1 MNKLNVLEE
10 LIGRKI
16 PSLKE
21 DFKVSMNSK
30 EATPNSVFFA
40 INKGNDYAKE
50 AENMGAFVIYDKKEI
65 RLNNGHYVKD
75 SIKFMQE
82 FARKYRER
90 NKFTVIGITG
100 SNGKTTVKDILH
112 SVLRDKGVRV
122 YKTQGNY
129 NNHIGLPF
137 TILSANDSDEILL
150 LEMGMS
156 DLGEIDLLGD
166 IAKPDYSIITNIGQ
180 SHLEYLETMENV
192 FKAKTEIIP
201 HTSKKVVVNGNDEF
215 LSKLEDVIKVEVKK
229 DIKTNLL
236 GEHNLLNVS
245 IVDSLLKYMGYVD
258 LCYENIELTSGRFQI
273 VNGKYTYINDAY
285 NASPISMKASL
296 ETFSKIYNEK
306 FKIISLGDMLE
317 LGKDEKKYHED
328 LSTVLKETKF
338 DSIFLYGKRMR
349 YLYEKLC
356 SLDDISFKFEYFES
370 KEEIKRAIDNIE
382 TTKEKVVLLKGSR
395 SMKMEDIMEVNN

>member
-1 MNKLNVLEE
+1 MSKLNILEG
-10 LIGRKI
+10 LLGKKI

-21 DFKVSMNSK
+21 DFRVVINSK
-30 EATPNSVFFA
+30 ESSPNSVFFA

-50 AENMGAFVIYDKKEI
+50 AENMGAFVIYDKKELKI
-65 RLNNGHYVKD
+65 SNGYYVEN
-75 SIKFMQE
+75 SVKFMQE
-82 FARKYRER
+82 FAKSYRKN

-100 SNGKTTVKDILH
+100 SNGKTTVKDILY
-112 SVLRDKGVRV
+112 SVLKNKGVRV
-122 YKTQGNY
+122 CKTQGNY

-137 TILSANDSDEILL
+137 TILSAKDSDEILL

-156 DLGEIDLLGD
+156 NLGEIDLLGN
-166 IAKPDYSIITNIGQ
+166 ISKPDYSIITNIGQ
-180 SHLEYLETMENV
+180 SHLEYLKTMENV

-201 HTSKKVVVNGNDEF
+201 HTSKKVVVNGKDKF
-215 LSKLEDVIKVEVKK
+215 LSKLDDVIKVEIK

-245 IVDSLLKYMGYVD
+245 IVDSLLKYMGYTD
-258 LCYENIELTSGRFQI
+258 LCYENIELTEGRFQI
-273 VNGKYTYINDAY
+273 VNGKYIYINDAY

-296 ETFSKIYNEK
+296 ETFSKIYNDK
-306 FKIISLGDMLE
+306 FKIIVLGDMLE

-328 LSTVLKETKF
+328 LSYVLKEINF
-338 DSIFLYGKRMR
+338 DEIYLYGICMK

-356 SLDDISFKFEYFES
+356 NLDNIYFKFKHFDN
-370 KEEIKRAIDNIE
+370 KEEIKITINNID

-395 SMKMEDIMEVNN
+395 SMKMEDIMEGNN

>member
-1 MNKLNVLEE
+1 MNKLNTLEE
-10 LIGRKI
+10 LIGKKI
-16 PSLKE
+16 FSLKE
-21 DFKVSMNSK
+21 DFKVSINSK

-50 AENMGAFVIYDKKEI
+50 AESMGAFVIYDKKELDI
-65 RLNNGHYVKD
+65 HNGHYVED
-75 SIKFMQE
+75 SVKFMQE
-82 FARKYRER
+82 FARRYRKN
-90 NKFTVIGITG
+90 NKFIVIGITG

-112 SVLRDKGVRV
+112 SVLSNKGVRV

-137 TILSANDSDEILL
+137 TILSAKDSDEILL

-156 DLGEIDLLGD
+156 NLGEIDLLGY

-180 SHLEYLETMENV
+180 SHLEYLKTMENV

-201 HTSKKVVVNGNDEF
+201 HTSKKVVVNGKDEF
-215 LSKLEDVIKVEVKK
+215 LSKLDGVIKVETK

-236 GEHNLLNVS
+236 GDHNLLNVS
-245 IVDSLLKYMGYVD
+245 IVDSLLKYMGFDD
-258 LCYENIELTSGRFQI
+258 LCYENIELTDGRFQI
-273 VNGKYTYINDAY
+273 VKGKYTYINDAY

-296 ETFSKIYNEK
+296 ETFSKICNES
-306 FKIISLGDMLE
+306 FKIIALGDMLE
-317 LGKDEKKYHED
+317 LGSDEKKYHED
-328 LSTVLKETKF
+328 LSYVLRETNF
-338 DSIFLYGKRMR
+338 DRLFLYGKRMK

-356 SLDDISFKFEYFES
+356 NLDDISFKFEYFDN
-370 KEEIKRAIDNIE
+370 KKDIKKAIDNIE
-382 TTKEKVVLLKGSR
+382 TIKEKVVLLKGSR